1 MPEHNAFMPAVFPDA
16 SPASIDQPSMRQ
28 AGRELLSLALMDARN
43 HTLHLLSHFEPVPAA
58 PPAGA
63 HRPPAESPLWL
74 AGHIGWLAEYWIGR
88 NPQRALGAA
97 CPADGVR
104 LASIEPLSDS
114 WFNPALAPAGTRW
127 QLPLPDVEAIRAYL
141 LETLEST
148 LELLEKAGDTDAG
161 LYFYRMALFHEDL
174 RCEQLVALA
183 QVLGVPLKLALP
195 VGVAARD
202 AVLVPA
208 GRWMLG
214 AAPAGFAFGIER
226 PAHEVDVPEFEID
239 AQPVSWAQYVEFVE
253 DGGYDQ
259 PELWQ
264 PAGWEWLQREAG
276 GEGRRGPRYVE
287 QIGAAGGAV
296 LQNHFGQAARMAGN
310 QSVMHVSWW
319 EADAWARWAGRRL
332 PTEVE
337 WEQACGPLPD
347 PVEDYAW
354 FASTAPA
361 EKTQKVGTRK
371 PNARGIHDML
381 GNAWEWVSDPW
392 SAEDSTGV
400 LKGGA
405 YGSEEVSPETRQ
417 KYLDAWDERDAHRPR
432 STWWVYDGP
441 FIGFRVAR

>member
-58 PPAGA
+58 PPAEA

-226 PAHEVDVPEFEID
+226 SAHEVDVPEFEID

-337 WEQACGPLPD
+337 WELAAHAAGRRGFRWGD
-347 PVEDYAW
+347 VREW
-354 FASTAPA
+354 TASTL
-361 EKTQKVGTRK
+361 R
-371 PNARGIHDML
+371 
-381 GNAWEWVSDPW
+381 PW
-392 SAEDSTGV
+392 DG
-400 LKGGA
+400 
-405 YGSEEVSPETRQ
+405 YRP
-417 KYLDAWDERDAHRPR
+417 DAWSRHTDFDPAPLFGLARVQRGAAFAARSRMRHPKFRGFALPERDDMF
-432 STWWVYDGP
+432 V
-441 FIGFRVAR
+441 GFRTCSA